1 MNQSLLPATEKTGA
15 TVELPEIDAGSPAP
29 QTTQTAVTHLWN
41 WLNRF
46 EWLAVLVVGLVA
58 TALHVRFITHV
69 GALWRDEAN
78 SVQLSTLPT
87 FTEVWRFLDFDSFPI
102 LFFAVLRWWTGIFG
116 PDNDAA
122 LRGLGL
128 VIGLGVLAV
137 LWLNIH
143 SLGARLPVLS
153 FALIGLNP
161 MCIRY
166 GDSTRAYGLGILLIL
181 LTFQSFWRLVES
193 PSPTARRVLMAT
205 VLALLSVQCLYY
217 NSVLLL
223 AIAGA
228 AIAVALRS
236 RAWRTAGT
244 VLAIGILAACSLLPY
259 APMMRRMHE
268 WTFLVQSQ
276 IDLWWLWNRC
286 REVLGSPDPLGIWL
300 WTGLFAIGVILA
312 ATFGISDFSHWWRR
326 RRTSAH
332 DAVVDARS
340 RLLPTSSSATSM
352 PAAVL
357 FAAVALVIGVLSY
370 TGFLRVLSYYTEPW
384 YYITLAA
391 FVACSLDI
399 LFGAWSND
407 NKLSLLNFLVR
418 CLRLGVALLVLC
430 IAGLPAWNEM
440 PIRHTNVDVVAAHIR
455 SQTAKGDV
463 VIVSQWLFAVSL
475 NRYYHGPAEIVTL
488 PPIEEYRIHRY
499 DLVLRQMMTAD
510 PIDPVLARLERALH
524 SGHRVFLVGAVPFR
538 RFSPASLA
546 VPPAYLDANGG
557 WHLGPFN
564 VVWPCQVGNFLRS
577 HATRYTPIQTPGRK
591 YTQTYENL
599 DLSMVEGWR

>member
-1 MNQSLLPATEKTGA
+1 MNQPLLPASEKARA
-15 TVELPEIDAGSPAP
+15 TVELPEIDAGSSAP

-46 EWLAVLVVGLVA
+46 EWIAVLVVGFVA
-58 TALHVRFITHV
+58 TALHVRFVAHV
-69 GALWRDEAN
+69 GGLWRDEAN

-116 PDNDAA
+116 PGNDAA
-122 LRGLGL
+122 LRVLGL
-128 VIGLGVLAV
+128 IIGLGVLAA
-137 LWLNIH
+137 LWLNTR

-193 PSPTARRVLMAT
+193 PSPPARRVFMAT

-228 AIAVALRS
+228 AIAVALRA

-276 IDLWWLWNRC
+276 IDFLWLWTRGC
-286 REVLGSPDPLGIWL
+286 EVLGSPDPLGIWL
-300 WTGLFAIGVILA
+300 WAGLFAIGVVLA
-312 ATFGISDFSHWWRR
+312 STLGISDFSRWWRR
-326 RRTSAH
+326 GRTSAK
-332 DAVVDARS
+332 DAESDARL
-340 RLLPTSSSATSM
+340 RLPPTTSNPPRM

-370 TGFLRVLSYYTEPW
+370 TGFLRVLRYYTEPW

-391 FVACSLDI
+391 FAACSLDV
-399 LFGAWSND
+399 LFGARSNA
-407 NKLSLLNFLVR
+407 NKLSPLNFLLRSV
-418 CLRLGVALLVLC
+418 RLGVALLLLC

-440 PIRHTNVDVVAAHIR
+440 PIRHTNVDVVAAQLR
-455 SQTAKGDV
+455 SQTAKDDV

-488 PPIEEYRIHRY
+488 PPIEEHRLHRY
-499 DLVLRQMMTAD
+499 DLVLRQMMTAE
-510 PIDPVLARLERALH
+510 PIDPVLTKLEKVLH

-538 RFSPASLA
+538 RFNSASLM
-546 VPPAYLDANGG
+546 VPPAYLDASGA
-557 WHLGPFN
+557 WHLGPYN

-577 HATRYTPIQTPGRK
+577 YATRYTPIQTPGRR
-591 YTQTYENL
+591 YTQSYENL